1 MTAHYRHLTIDDRIQ
16 IQLLH
21 ERGQSKAEISRQI
34 GVHRSTIYREFTRG
48 SWQPEHDHANLR
60 PYLRNR
66 LDTRGPRNRLYL
78 GHQAHLRAGSRG
90 ARSHQPYRMKHDRL
104 VDWVIKRL
112 QKGWTP
118 QEISGRL
125 GVDFPDELGGDLVDD
140 RRMRASTELLYAW
153 IYAPAQ
159 QHRQLWQYLP
169 RGAKKRR
176 RRAGRL
182 VHSERI
188 KWRTSIHDRPPEVSD
203 RSQFGHWESD
213 SVLGAHGTG
222 ALHTTVERVSRY
234 LCAAKLPG
242 ATAQATLD
250 AQLSIYTQFPAHA
263 VASVTA
269 DNGSEFTWH
278 YRLADTIGVPTY
290 FADPY
295 SAWQRGTNEHFNG
308 RIRKYLP
315 KRTSFA
321 DLDQAELNEII
332 TEINNRPRK
341 ILGWATPAEVFNE
354 LCSQQATH
362 ICCTS
367 D

>member
-1 MTAHYRHLTIDDRIQ
+1 
-16 IQLLH
+16 
-21 ERGQSKAEISRQI
+21 
-34 GVHRSTIYREFTRG
+34 
-48 SWQPEHDHANLR
+48 
-60 PYLRNR
+60 
-66 LDTRGPRNRLYL
+66 
-78 GHQAHLRAGSRG
+78 
-90 ARSHQPYRMKHDRL
+90 MKHDRL

-112 QKGWTP
+112 TKGWTP

-125 GVDFPDELGGDLVDD
+125 GVEFAGKFGGDA
-140 RRMRASTELLYAW
+140 RMCVSTEIIYAW

-176 RRAGRL
+176 RRPGRRA
-182 VHSERI
+182 HSERI
-188 KWRTSIHDRPPEVSD
+188 KWRTSIHERPAEVADRTE
-203 RSQFGHWESD
+203 FGHWESD
-213 SVLGAHGTG
+213 SVLGTHGTG
-222 ALHTTVERVSRY
+222 ALHTTVERVYRY

-242 ATAQATLD
+242 PTAQATLD
-250 AQLSIYTQFPAHA
+250 AQLAIYAQFPAHA

-269 DNGSEFTWH
+269 DNGSEFTLH

-321 DLDQAELNEII
+321 DLHQVELNEII

-341 ILGWATPAEVFNE
+341 ILGWATPAEVFKE
-354 LCSQQATH
+354 LCSQQATPT
-362 ICCTS
+362 CCTS
-367 D
+367 N